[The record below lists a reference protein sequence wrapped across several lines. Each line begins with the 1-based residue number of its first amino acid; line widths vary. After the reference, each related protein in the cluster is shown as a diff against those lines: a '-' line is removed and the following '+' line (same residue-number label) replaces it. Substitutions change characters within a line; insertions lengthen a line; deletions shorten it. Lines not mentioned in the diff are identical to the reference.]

1 MTRTGLVLAN
11 LFHRK
16 TRTLLTLGCIVF
28 AFVLFGLLQAVNVVF
43 SGSGDFV
50 GTTRIITQSRV
61 SFTNSLPMRMVP
73 EIDAIPGVGTAMYQQ
88 WFGGVSKVDNSEIF
102 TFAVDPERLH
112 TVYPEFVMPEE
123 HWRAFATGR
132 TGAIVG
138 RVVADKY
145 GWKVGDRLPLPSNIF
160 PQKNGSKDWEFDI
173 VGIYDG
179 IDEAWK
185 SQTNGIYINHAYFAE
200 AAAFGGGLAGMFV
213 IRLEDPAMA
222 EAVARSIDQR
232 FENTAD
238 ETRSMAEKD
247 FMVSFLKQLGD
258 IGMMVRWILFAVFF
272 TLLLVVANTMAQ
284 SVRERIPQYAVLKT
298 LGFSDDAVLAFV
310 LAETLAL
317 CAIGGVIGMLLS
329 VLLSRGISQ
338 ASAGMLPPII
348 VGAEVWIAGAVAIV
362 LLSLAVGLLPA
373 LRARRL
379 RIVDALA
386 GR

>member
-28 AFVLFGLLQAVNVVF
+28 AFVLFGLLQAVAVVF

-61 SFTNSLPMRMVP
+61 SFTNSLPMRMVA
-73 EIDAIPGVGTAMYQQ
+73 EIDAIPGVERAMYQQ
-88 WFGGVSKVDNSEIF
+88 WFGGVSKVDNTEIF

-112 TVYPEFVMPEE
+112 AVYPEFVMPEE
-123 HWRAFATGR
+123 HWRAFANGR

-138 RVVADKY
+138 KVIADKY

-179 IDEAWK
+179 IDDAWR

-200 AAAFGGGLAGMFV
+200 ASQFGGGLAGMFAIKV
-213 IRLEDPAMA
+213 QDPAMA
-222 EAVARSIDQR
+222 EAVARTIDTR

-247 FMVSFLKQLGD
+247 FMVNFLKQLGD

-284 SVRERIPQYAVLKT
+284 SVRERVPQYAVLKT
-298 LGFSDDAVLAFV
+298 LGFSNDAVLVFV
-310 LAETLAL
+310 LGETLAL
-317 CAIGGVIGMLLS
+317 CTLGGVIGLGIAFVLS
-329 VLLSRGISQ
+329 QGI
-338 ASAGMLPPII
+338 AANAGGFLPPII
-348 VGAEVWIAGAVAIV
+348 VGTEVWLAGAVAIV